1 MLYEIINVTI
11 YISNLLALS
20 ESMKLFIC
28 ENPFPECS
36 IEALDSVGIN
46 HGIESYDIRQS
57 CRHIFRFGPDLMLMD
72 REWKNGGILYPFF
85 QKEAVSTFLLQAFY
99 THAVRKNTIQLHAAL
114 IEYSGFGIVFLGPS
128 GIGKT
133 TQAELWNRYR
143 NARIIN
149 GDITFVQEENGEF
162 WGVGTPWHGSSPYC
176 ENRRVRLK
184 AMVVLKQGEKNQL
197 RMLEGYEKVKEVS
210 NSVFYPKWAE
220 GGMELCLS
228 TLDRLLRNLPVY
240 ELSCVPEEEAVA
252 LLERNICG

>member
-1 MLYEIINVTI
+1 MLCDISRVKI
-11 YISNLLALS
+11 YIPTLLSISKSLKQF
-20 ESMKLFIC
+20 ESG
-28 ENPFPECS
+28 EQQADCS
-36 IEALDSVGIN
+36 IKVITLLNIC
-46 HGIESYDIRQS
+46 HGIEAYDIQS
-57 CRHIFRFGPDLMLMD
+57 SYRYIFRIGQDLMLMD

-114 IEYSGFGIVFLGPS
+114 IEHSGFGIVFLGPS

-210 NSVFYPKWAE
+210 NSVFYPRWAE

>member
-1 MLYEIINVTI
+1 MI
-11 YISNLLALS
+11 YQFGKI
-20 ESMKLFIC
+20 K
-28 ENPFPECS
+28 
-36 IEALDSVGIN
+36 VGISEVLCIIEDLRYFASN
-46 HGIESYDIRQS
+46 SSQSDFQLIAIKGQNFFHEIESYDISQS
-57 CRHIFRFGPDLMLMD
+57 YNQLFRIGQDLMLMD

-99 THAVRKNTIQLHAAL
+99 THAVKKNTIQLHAAL

-210 NSVFYPKWAE
+210 NSVFYPRWAE